1 MNSKGETMTTKS
13 TRPADS
19 WAPLYFLASV
29 GAGGLAVTFFM
40 WLMFWVPHPGQPV
53 PVFED
58 IAKAFVNGGLLTKAM
73 ILGAAL
79 GIAGFAFLNIKM
91 YVWNIGQMLR
101 FKKTESY
108 AKLMTTNAETQMAA
122 FPLATA
128 MLINAGFVLG
138 LVFVPGLWS
147 VVEYLFPLAMVAF
160 LAVGYIALRQ
170 LGAFYGRIF
179 GQGGFNT
186 AANNN
191 FGQALPAFALA
202 MTGVGISA
210 SAALSSNPVTAGM
223 ALVISTFFFVAS
235 ALIAVIAIFQGIR
248 DMMQHGA
255 SIDTAP
261 TLTIVVPLITI
272 LGILSLRQS
281 HGLHVH
287 FDSHANAGDVLML
300 LTQFVSVQLLF
311 LGLGWAVLSRQ
322 GYFKRFI
329 GGADSSVGSYA
340 LVCPGVAMSVML
352 QFWINKGLV
361 EAGLLAKFSTGY
373 WVLSA
378 VAVGFQVAMIA
389 LVFAL
394 NRKHFAAPRAIAA
407 VPAE

>member
-1 MNSKGETMTTKS
+1 MTNKPA
-13 TRPADS
+13 RPADN

-58 IAKAFVNGGLLTKAM
+58 IARAFANGGLLSKAM
-73 ILGAAL
+73 IIGAAL
-79 GIAGFAFLNIKM
+79 GIAGFAYLNIKM
-91 YVWNIGQMLR
+91 YVWNVGQMLR

-108 AKLMTTNAETQMAA
+108 AKLMTTNAESQMAA

-128 MLINAGFVLG
+128 MLINALFVLG

-147 VVEYLFPLAMVAF
+147 VVEYLFPLAMIAF
-160 LAVGYIALRQ
+160 LAVGYITLKQ

-202 MTGVGISA
+202 MTGVGLSA
-210 SAALSSNPVTAGM
+210 PAALSGSVTVAGIS
-223 ALVISTFFFVAS
+223 VVVSTFFFVAS

-272 LGILSLRQS
+272 LGILTLRQS

-287 FDSHANAGDVLML
+287 FESHAAVGDVLVT
-300 LTQFVSVQLLF
+300 LTQFVSIQLLF

-322 GYFKRFI
+322 GYYKRFI
-329 GGADSSVGSYA
+329 AGADNSVGSYA

-361 EAGLLAKFSTGY
+361 EAGVLAKFSTGY

-378 VAVGFQVAMIA
+378 VAVAFQIAMIA
-389 LVFAL
+389 LVFTL
-394 NRKHFAAPRAIAA
+394 NRKHFAAPRTTVA

>member
-1 MNSKGETMTTKS
+1 MTPPLK
-13 TRPADS
+13 RPADT
-19 WAPLYFLASV
+19 WAPLYFLSSV
-29 GAGGLAVTFFM
+29 GTGGLVVTFFM
-40 WLMFWVPHPGQPV
+40 WLMFWVPHPGKTV

-58 IAKAFVNGGLLTKAM
+58 IATAFATGSLAYQVM
-73 ILGAAL
+73 IGVAL
-79 GIAGFAFLNIKM
+79 IGIAVFAFLNIRL
-91 YVWNIGQMLR
+91 YAWNVGQMLAFR
-101 FKKTESY
+101 KTEGY
-108 AKLMTTNAETQMAA
+108 AKLMSSNAESQMSA

-128 MLINAGFVLG
+128 MLINALFVLG

-147 VVEYLFPLAMVAF
+147 AVEYLFPLALVAF
-160 LAVGYIALRQ
+160 LGVGVIALRQ
-170 LGAFYGRIF
+170 LGVFYGRIF

-202 MTGVGISA
+202 MTGVGLSA
-210 SAALSSNPVTAGM
+210 PAALSGVQAVAGVS
-223 ALVISTFFFVAS
+223 LIISTFFFVAS

-272 LGILSLRQS
+272 LGILTLRQD

-287 FDSHANAGDVLML
+287 LGGETSRGAMLMM

-322 GYFKRFI
+322 GYFQRFI
-329 GGADSSVGSYA
+329 AGADSSVGSYA

-373 WVLSA
+373 WALSA
-378 VAVGFQVAMIA
+378 VAVAFQVAMIV
-389 LVFAL
+389 LVVVL
-394 NRKHFAAPRAIAA
+394 NRKHFAAPVRPTG

>member
-1 MNSKGETMTTKS
+1 MTTTPS
-13 TRPADS
+13 RPADT
-19 WAPLYFLASV
+19 WPPLYFLASV

-40 WLMFWVPHPGQPV
+40 WLMFWVPHPGQTV

-58 IAKAFVNGGLLTKAM
+58 IARAFASGGLMMQGMIVTAM
-73 ILGAAL
+73 LA
-79 GIAGFAFLNIKM
+79 IAVFAFFNIKL
-91 YVWNIGQMLR
+91 YFWNLGQMVK
-101 FKKTESY
+101 FKKTEGY
-108 AKLMTTNAETQMAA
+108 TKLMATNAESQMAA

-147 VVEYLFPLAMVAF
+147 VVEYLFPLAIVAF

-210 SAALSSNPVTAGM
+210 SAALSTNTVTAGV
-223 ALVISTFFFVAS
+223 ALVISTFFFVA
-235 ALIAVIAIFQGIR
+235 ATLIAMIAISQGIR

-272 LGILSLRQS
+272 LGILTLRQS
-281 HGLHVH
+281 HGMHVH
-287 FDSHANAGDVLML
+287 FGAHAGKGDMLVL

-322 GYFKRFI
+322 GYFQRFI
-329 GGADSSVGSYA
+329 AGADSSVGSYA

-361 EAGLLAKFSTGY
+361 DAGLLVKFGATY
-373 WVLSA
+373 WALSA
-378 VAVGFQVAMIA
+378 VAVGFQIAMIA
-389 LVFAL
+389 LVVTL
-394 NRKHFAAPRAIAA
+394 NRKHFANPTMAAAPRA
-407 VPAE
+407 V